1 MPGELLP
8 TVITSLRSRVE
19 EGFPFKSDQT
29 GLLVS
34 FNFHMLNLV
43 EGKGDHGLSLISDL

>member
-8 TVITSLRSRVE
+8 RVITSLRLRVE
-19 EGFPFKSDQT
+19 EGFPLKNDQT

-34 FNFHMLNLV
+34 FNFHMLNPV
-43 EGKGDHGLSLISDL
+43 EGKGDHGLFLISDF